1 MRYAYQAYICLLYTS
16 ELLLT
21 DEPAV
26 RNPQARLPQSW
37 PDGLFLREEP
47 EYSPEYLTLMKRAKF
62 ARTS

>member
-1 MRYAYQAYICLLYTS
+1 
-16 ELLLT
+16 LLT
-21 DEPAV
+21 RDPGF

-47 EYSPEYLTLMKRAKF
+47 EYSPEYLTLMKRAKI

>member
-1 MRYAYQAYICLLYTS
+1 
-16 ELLLT
+16 LLT

-26 RNPQARLPQSW
+26 SNPQARLPQSW

-47 EYSPEYLTLMKRAKF
+47 EYSPEYLTLMKRAKI